1 MNASRFQYLR
11 IADALR
17 ARVEGLPPN
26 SLILTEHQLARE
38 FGVSRLTVRQALHLL
53 ESAGLVSRQRGRGT
67 IVSPPKVVR
76 HWSPIATLEE
86 DIQRQGVRLETRV
99 LEYKR
104 EVPPSPSLRR
114 RLGLPAEALVD
125 VLTLLRIGDTR
136 VLCFDRRSFASSIGP
151 IDPLQV
157 EQRPILQIIREQTG
171 AATCTVSWEAEI
183 VPSPTEV
190 AVALRHQARR
200 PRRADP
206 RDRAPPRRLGHRDR
220 RLVLPGRPRQVPV
233 RGSLRPGRAEPVC
246 PVSATELCYTSA
258 VDLGALIRARRLSPV
273 ELCEAA
279 LARIERVN
287 PRLNAFLTV
296 TADRARAQARA
307 AEARAGRAALLGAA
321 RRHPVLAQGPGTDG
335 GRPDDVRLAV
345 VRRARPVGGQ
355 PGRCPAGRHWRG
367 APGQDEHPAVR
378 PQGLLR

>member
-1 MNASRFQYLR
+1 MDASRFQYLR

-26 SLILTEHQLARE
+26 SLMLTEHQLARE

-104 EVPPSPSLRR
+104 EVVPSPSLRR
-114 RLGLPAEALVD
+114 RLDLPAEALVD
-125 VLTLLRIGDTR
+125 VLTLLRIGDAR

-190 AVALRHQARR
+190 AAALGIKPGVLVVQT
-200 PRRADP
+200 
-206 RDRAPPRRLGHRDR
+206 LGTAHLQD
-220 RLVLPGRPRQVPV
+220 
-233 RGSLRPGRAEPVC
+233 GSAIE
-246 PVSATELCYTSA
+246 T
-258 VDLGALIRARRLSPV
+258 VDSYYRVDHVKFRFEGHYALGAP
-273 ELCEAA
+273 
-279 LARIERVN
+279 N
-287 PRLNAFLTV
+287 PSV
-296 TADRARAQARA
+296 
-307 AEARAGRAALLGAA
+307 
-321 RRHPVLAQGPGTDG
+321 P
-335 GRPDDVRLAV
+335 
-345 VRRARPVGGQ
+345 
-355 PGRCPAGRHWRG
+355 
-367 APGQDEHPAVR
+367 
-378 PQGLLR
+378 